1 MYIYDK
7 NILGKQNIF
16 PLISFIESIL
26 FCNFSIL
33 HQSVK
38 AVGGTVGK
46 KRSLKRISGRDK
58 ELPFLWV
65 IFCLFWLDYTLYSNT
80 PMHITLKKEPQLE
93 PMWTSICSAVPF
105 SILPGLKQQTPR
117 WKVFKNHSRSTFTLT
132 GEKQSLQW
140 TIRELRML
148 DFKSN
153 MFRQRANK
161 LKR

>member
-1 MYIYDK
+1 MYVHLWQKHFRKTEY
-7 NILGKQNIF
+7 LSPYF
-16 PLISFIESIL
+16 FYWEYT

-80 PMHITLKKEPQLE
+80 PMHITLKKEPQ

-105 SILPGLKQQTPR
+105 SILPGLKQQTPW
-117 WKVFKNHSRSTFTLT
+117 WKLHRNHSRSTYILM

-140 TIRELRML
+140 MRRELQML

-153 MFRQRANK
+153 MFRRPVDIW
-161 LKR
+161 L